1 MNPGR
6 HTVEQ
11 LEEQGPSTG
20 QEALKVILERLLTK
34 ARRFTRAEAGT
45 VYLRQETTLR
55 LTVVQNDVL
64 LKKFGEHEMRRRL
77 LAEPLAMNERSLAGY
92 VSLKGRALSVHDAY
106 RIPRDRPYRLDRA
119 FDERNDY
126 RTVSVFL
133 VPIRDQ
139 SKTLLGVLQLINA
152 LDSRGRPVPFQPPY
166 GYVQRTLASH
176 AAMAIRNFT
185 TTAEAMSAGETH
197 GAGGSVNTAPD
208 APLTPG
214 PLDGAD
220 GTLAGWVDIRPVAP
234 IGRRLG
240 ELLTA
245 RGLITHEELGKALD
259 EQKRT
264 KDRLNVILVRMGLI
278 GEEQLVKFLAQQY
291 GVRVLEFSGT
301 VDPGLIRL
309 VPAGVARKYELVPVE
324 RYGNSLIVAM
334 TDPTNLAAV
343 DDVAFLTGL
352 NVVPGIAPSSLI
364 RKILEQSY
372 PPAVTRHDE
381 QPGGARQLIIVARD
395 RGDLYEHFK
404 RAFTGNETVRVLLNR
419 RAVERRMGS
428 RPYAPERRKGDR
440 RSPLEIDGLLRT
452 IGWAI
457 VPQAVPE
464 KHRGSAR

>member
-11 LEEQGPSTG
+11 LEEQSRSTG
-20 QEALKVILERLLTK
+20 QEALEVILERLLAK

-45 VYLRQETTLR
+45 VYLTHGTTLR

-77 LAEPLAMNERSLAGY
+77 LAEPLAMNEQSLAGY

-106 RIPRDRPYRLDRA
+106 RIPRNRPYRLDRT

-133 VPIRDQ
+133 VPIHDQ

-152 LDSRGRPVPFQPPY
+152 LDSRGRPVPFRPPY
-166 GYVQRTLASH
+166 GYVQRTLASY

-185 TTAEAMSAGETH
+185 TTAQAMSAGESN
-197 GAGGSVNTAPD
+197 GASGSVNTAPD

-240 ELLTA
+240 ELLTT

-278 GEEQLVKFLAQQY
+278 GEDQLVTFLAQQY

-352 NVVPGIAPSSLI
+352 NVVPGIAPPSLI

-372 PPAVTRHDE
+372 PSAVTRHDE
-381 QPGGARQLIIVARD
+381 QPGGVRQLIIVARN
-395 RGDLYEHFK
+395 RENRYEHFK
-404 RAFTGNETVRVLLNR
+404 RAFTGNETVRVLLDR
-419 RAVERRMGS
+419 RAVARRTRS